1 MMIRIMQIGLG
12 PIGLGVVRRLLENP
26 GVLVVGAID
35 PASDKAGRKL
45 SALFGNGQ
53 VPAGADEI
61 TVLPSLGRAI
71 SEIKEKP
78 MIAIHT
84 TGSFL
89 SNVAP
94 QIIELVEN
102 KLNVVSTTEELS
114 YPWWHHPAESREI
127 DECAR
132 ENNVTVLGTGV
143 NPGFVMDL
151 FPIFISGVSAS
162 VDSVFVERIVDA
174 GKRRGPL
181 KKKVGA
187 GITVGEFE
195 KRKET
200 GKFGH
205 IGLVESVAMIGA
217 AYRWELTKITD
228 DLKPKVART
237 RYDSH
242 DINVSPG
249 DVLGI
254 DQTAIGYDAD
264 GNERIKLH
272 LEMYVGAQNPR
283 DTIRLAGVP
292 EMDVTVN
299 NGTPGDIA
307 TVSAAINY
315 LPLVVGARAGLKT
328 AIELPPPRWFS
339 DAKLSK
345 E

>member
-1 MMIRIMQIGLG
+1 MNIRIIQIGLG
-12 PIGLGVVRRLLENP
+12 PIGLGTVRRMFEHP
-26 GVLVVGAID
+26 GVKVVGAVD
-35 PASDKAGRKL
+35 PASDKAGRTLSELFDNGSVPNGAKEIIVSPTLDKAL
-45 SALFGNGQ
+45 SAT
-53 VPAGADEI
+53 DDM
-61 TVLPSLGRAI
+61 
-71 SEIKEKP
+71 P
-78 MIAIHT
+78 MIAVHT

-89 SNVAP
+89 SNVNS

-114 YPWWHHPAESREI
+114 YPWWHHPVESMEI

-132 ENNVTVLGTGV
+132 KNNVTVLGTGV
-143 NPGFVMDL
+143 NPGFVMDI

-195 KRKET
+195 KRKAT

-217 AYRWELTKITD
+217 AYRWKLTKITD
-228 DLKPKVART
+228 DLKPKVARI

-283 DTIRLAGVP
+283 DTIRLIGVP

-328 AIELPPPRWFS
+328 AIELPPPRWFGFNGV
-339 DAKLSK
+339 KV
-345 E
+345 